1 MKHIKKF
8 NESKLGMWDLD
19 PEVSDAEI
27 LSAIEKSVDSG
38 QCDYHHP
45 VRRSGNNWTF
55 LISFPDLYGSIDQH
69 PNKDVY
75 KKHPGYNPSERYLY
89 IGIDIPNERV
99 VDAFMISNDRD
110 DQPRELKLGRN
121 LEKKIL
127 SKYDFHF
134 LKKPSFL
141 KSKRDAYSNNK
152 TPYLKG
158 SIRESDVFSEREDDD
173 KFFADFSKRTKEQI
187 DDLPPRKVEIQP
199 WVQKLLSKLP
209 TRDDWQVSWNTSSVA
224 ELDYKHLS
232 MDRDKMYIGMN
243 LSNSGECE
251 IWEEDE
257 YGEKQYFFR
266 GRVSESTI
274 GTIIDSLNLS
284 EYSHPPLP

>member
-8 NESKLGMWDLD
+8 NES
-19 PEVSDAEI
+19 
-27 LSAIEKSVDSG
+27 
-38 QCDYHHP
+38 
-45 VRRSGNNWTF
+45 
-55 LISFPDLYGSIDQH
+55 
-69 PNKDVY
+69 
-75 KKHPGYNPSERYLY
+75 
-89 IGIDIPNERV
+89 
-99 VDAFMISNDRD
+99 
-110 DQPRELKLGRN
+110 N
-121 LEKKIL
+121 L
-127 SKYDFHF
+127 
-134 LKKPSFL
+134 
-141 KSKRDAYSNNK
+141 
-152 TPYLKG
+152 
-158 SIRESDVFSEREDDD
+158 
-173 KFFADFSKRTKEQI
+173 

>member
-8 NESKLGMWDLD
+8 NES
-19 PEVSDAEI
+19 
-27 LSAIEKSVDSG
+27 
-38 QCDYHHP
+38 
-45 VRRSGNNWTF
+45 
-55 LISFPDLYGSIDQH
+55 
-69 PNKDVY
+69 
-75 KKHPGYNPSERYLY
+75 
-89 IGIDIPNERV
+89 
-99 VDAFMISNDRD
+99 
-110 DQPRELKLGRN
+110 
-121 LEKKIL
+121 
-127 SKYDFHF
+127 
-134 LKKPSFL
+134 
-141 KSKRDAYSNNK
+141 
-152 TPYLKG
+152 
-158 SIRESDVFSEREDDD
+158 DVFPEREEVD
-173 KFFADFSKRTKEQI
+173 KFFADFSKRSKEQI
-187 DDLPPRKVEIQP
+187 DALPPRKVEIQP

-232 MDRDKMYIGMN
+232 MDVDKMYIGMN